1 MAQDLCVEVRG
12 QFTRVGSLYFVRTR
26 NRTKI
31 LRLDKC
37 HLYKF
42 LKAHMKNRRKKK
54 CHSEVWESHFTYSVN
69 ALSIERRTVTVLSTP
84 ARAGSALG
92 PRWVVGSSPT
102 RRLPG
107 LHLSVSN
114 GGRHGRG
121 ASLEPTLTTSTL
133 PLPKTSTEE
142 ISTATQRLAAFRLS
156 AYCDCAVCEG
166 GKPEASSARVRPLL
180 EPTVFPVRMRIL
192 TKPASSSPSE
202 ANARNCWGSPL
213 PAVGGRARPP
223 KGWGGRGSEKAG
235 PGYSHTHRWSFE
247 ALALQLSTISQSQAS
262 LSQGSANELCDPA
275 ASGSALDSP
284 LFPGLPGTG
293 GAREGGRRPW

>member
-37 HLYKF
+37 QLYNF

-69 ALSIERRTVTVLSTP
+69 ALSIERGTVTVLSTP

-92 PRWVVGSSPT
+92 PRWVAGSSLT

-107 LHLSVSN
+107 LHLSVSS

-121 ASLEPTLTTSTL
+121 VSLEPTLTISTL

-142 ISTATQRLAAFRLS
+142 SATSRVSLQRLQRL
-156 AYCDCAVCEG
+156 
-166 GKPEASSARVRPLL
+166 
-180 EPTVFPVRMRIL
+180 
-192 TKPASSSPSE
+192 
-202 ANARNCWGSPL
+202 
-213 PAVGGRARPP
+213 
-223 KGWGGRGSEKAG
+223 RG
-235 PGYSHTHRWSFE
+235 
-247 ALALQLSTISQSQAS
+247 L
-262 LSQGSANELCDPA
+262 
-275 ASGSALDSP
+275 
-284 LFPGLPGTG
+284 
-293 GAREGGRRPW
+293 